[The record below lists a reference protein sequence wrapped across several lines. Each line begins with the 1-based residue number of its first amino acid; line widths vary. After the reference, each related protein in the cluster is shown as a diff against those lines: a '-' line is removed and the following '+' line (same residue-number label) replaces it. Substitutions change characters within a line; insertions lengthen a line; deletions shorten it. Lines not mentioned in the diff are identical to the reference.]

1 MQMGDK
7 DMIQTGKLQ
16 PGAAQ
21 LHLRTLSTVDHKQ
34 LFTQLHDLGRREM
47 ARGRQKRNRIL
58 IYVASNFSISCK
70 DRVFQ
75 IQSCKE

>member
-34 LFTQLHDLGRREM
+34 LFTQVHDLGRREM
-47 ARGRQKRNRIL
+47 ARGRQSGI
-58 IYVASNFSISCK
+58 AS
-70 DRVFQ
+70 
-75 IQSCKE
+75 

>member
-1 MQMGDK
+1 MVAMQMGDK

-34 LFTQLHDLGRREM
+34 LFTQVHDLGRREM
-47 ARGRQKRNRIL
+47 ARGRQSGTNICS
-58 IYVASNFSISCK
+58 SNFSISCK

>member
-34 LFTQLHDLGRREM
+34 LFTQVHDLGRREM
-47 ARGRQKRNRIL
+47 ARGRQSGT
-58 IYVASNFSISCK
+58 AS
-70 DRVFQ
+70 Q
-75 IQSCKE
+75 YM